1 MNEIMNGVQTYRNP
15 RLVHIFDKL
24 GMIENFGTGIPRTID
39 SYKNYNVKPEFNA
52 TENFFFVTLPNINY
66 YQNESINE
74 SINDIGLEILKIVK
88 NYPGINI
95 PNIVLKIQTT
105 NTSVT
110 KFKVRNEIQRNLT
123 NYVEHRGSN
132 KTGGYYLKD
141 RIHK

>member
-39 SYKNYNVKPEFNA
+39 SYKNYNVKPEFKA

-74 SINDIGLEILKIVK
+74 SINDVGLEILKIVK